1 MAWTPALRNPIAR
14 DVRIESHGDCLR
26 VELLRGGRLYAC
38 RTLSASGVREA
49 LALGERWLLI
59 GPAIV
64 TLEREPLSA
73 AA

>member
-1 MAWTPALRNPIAR
+1 MAWAPARRNPVER
-14 DVRIESHGDCLR
+14 DFRIETYGDCLR

-38 RTLSASGVREA
+38 RTLGRSAVREA

-64 TLEREPLSA
+64 VLERAPVAVTL
-73 AA
+73 